1 LSGFSP
7 IRVFLVDDSPVA
19 LLLIK
24 RLLATS
30 PDIEVVG
37 TARNG
42 REALEKFAAARP
54 KVICTDLSM
63 PVMGGL
69 ELIQEAMATYPRP
82 ILVISSAKNAAD
94 RDKAYELLA
103 AGAVDVF
110 PKPTANDAFEETAR
124 QLVQKIRIL
133 SGVYV
138 FARSPQEPGLLRV
151 RTSGSETANLLIA
164 TLPIAKPN
172 VAATATASATT
183 ASATTAPAPTS
194 AAPVAASPRVAV
206 QGRIQPPR
214 SSFYLQK
221 SARIRLVALGS
232 STGGPQVLESVL
244 SRLPASFPCP
254 ILCVQHISKGF
265 LDGLVDWLRGQC
277 SLNIR
282 IAQPGE
288 VATPGVVYFPQED
301 THLEIDVRGRLSCL
315 PGPLFDGHRPSVSV
329 TFASVARSFGNESLA
344 VLMTGMGSDGASG
357 LKAILASGGVTIA
370 QDEASC
376 VVFGMPKQAIE
387 IGAAQYALSPDGI
400 VEALR
405 QVMG

>member
-1 LSGFSP
+1 MSLFNP

-42 REALEKFAAARP
+42 REALEQFAAARP

-69 ELIQEAMATYPRP
+69 ELIQEVMAIYPRP

-164 TLPIAKPN
+164 TLPIAKVNVATPN
-172 VAATATASATT
+172 VATTATGSATTSPATASA
-183 ASATTAPAPTS
+183 API
-194 AAPVAASPRVAV
+194 AAPPAVTSPAVTSPEGAADVGVSRRGVAASSGVAAAPGVAV
-206 QGRIQPPR
+206 RGRIQPPR
-214 SSFYLQK
+214 SSFFLQK
-221 SARIRLVALGS
+221 SARIRVVALGS

-244 SRLPASFPCP
+244 SRLPAWFPCS

-282 IAQPGE
+282 IAQLGE

-301 THLEIDVRGRLSCL
+301 THCLGSAPDDPNRG
-315 PGPLFDGHRPSVSV
+315 
-329 TFASVARSFGNESLA
+329 
-344 VLMTGMGSDGASG
+344 
-357 LKAILASGGVTIA
+357 
-370 QDEASC
+370 
-376 VVFGMPKQAIE
+376 IE
-387 IGAAQYALSPDGI
+387 ITWERKSTRFRRAAAKC
-400 VEALR
+400 
-405 QVMG
+405 